1 MKIYS
6 YSSIDYERCDCYI
19 EIYEIEF
26 TFNNSREVGSLA
38 TIVFDQV
45 SKVYDA
51 GGKKLAAAN
60 EVSFA
65 IDQGEFAVILG
76 PSGAGKSTILNLLGG
91 MDYASSG
98 RILIGG
104 RNITNYDDEQLADY
118 RAQYIG
124 FVFQFY
130 NLIPTLTALEN
141 VALIK
146 DVVPNALDAAQVLQS
161 VGLGEHL
168 HKFPSQ
174 LSGGEQQ
181 RVSIARAIAKNPALL
196 LCDEPTGAL
205 DSATGVVILGL
216 LQQMSREQG
225 KTIVVVTH
233 NAALAQAADRVI
245 QLKDGRVIAVTPNQ
259 TPLAVNEVSW

>member
-1 MKIYS
+1 M
-6 YSSIDYERCDCYI
+6 
-19 EIYEIEF
+19 
-26 TFNNSREVGSLA
+26 A
-38 TIVFDQV
+38 AIVFDQV
-45 SKVYDA
+45 SKEYDV

-60 EVSFA
+60 AVSFT
-65 IDQGEFAVILG
+65 INQGEFAVILG
-76 PSGAGKSTILNLLGG
+76 PSGAGKSTVLNLLGG

-98 RILIGG
+98 QIIING
-104 RNITNYDDEQLADY
+104 RNITGYNGEQLADY
-118 RAQYIG
+118 RARYIG

-141 VALIK
+141 VALIR
-146 DVVPNALDAAQVLQS
+146 DVAPSALDAAQVLQS

-168 HKFPSQ
+168 HKFPAQ

-216 LQQMSREQG
+216 LQHMSREQG
-225 KTIVVVTH
+225 KTVIIVTH
-233 NAALAQAADRVI
+233 NSALAQAADKVI
-245 QLKDGRVIAVTPNQ
+245 QLKDGRVIAVTPNPS
-259 TPLAVNEVSW
+259 PLAINEVSW